1 MQHTASFFTSEPGA
15 LEGTATLRGYVVPA
29 QSLLLDEELAP
40 RFLPLHGALRR
51 VAEELKQSGT
61 QTLLVVSAGWTT
73 ADAFCAGACLQYSGM
88 LEENLVGP
96 IPYEYQG
103 APLLAQQL
111 VEHGAD
117 ASLPVRLVADPC
129 DLDAS
134 TVVALHALQIPCE
147 MRIVPL
153 SICPLSLRDSYR
165 WGRVI
170 AETAATWGVRVALL
184 AVGGLSGRVDHREIT
199 AVSPEG
205 KQHDEQVL
213 RVLESRAWN
222 ELLHLDPLLSAR
234 AQPVGGMHHLAVLSG
249 FAQQAREVQVLSYQ
263 GIIGTGNAV
272 VRCV

>member
-1 MQHTASFFTSEPGA
+1 MYTFSASGENK
-15 LEGTATLRGYVVPA
+15 LEGNVSLRSYVIPS
-29 QSLLLDEELAP
+29 QSLLLDKELAP
-40 RFLPLHGALRR
+40 RFLPLHRALRR
-51 VAEELKQSGT
+51 VAEELQQSDT
-61 QTLLVVSAGWTT
+61 QALLVVSAGWTT
-73 ADAFCAGACLQYSGM
+73 ADAFCVGACSHYAGT
-88 LEENLVGP
+88 LEENLVGT
-96 IPYEYQG
+96 IPYGYRG

-111 VEHGAD
+111 VERGAD
-117 ASLPVRLVADPC
+117 ASLAVRLIAEPC
-129 DLDAS
+129 GLDAS
-134 TVVALHALQIPCE
+134 TVVALHALQIPGE
-147 MRIVPL
+147 MPIVPL

-170 AETAATWGVRVALL
+170 AETAATWGMRVALL
-184 AVGGLSGRVDHREIT
+184 AVGGLSGKMDHREIT

-222 ELLHLDPLLSAR
+222 ELLNIDPLLSAR